1 MSSDHPIADLLRERL
16 HHDATLVELPDRRP
30 ERAAARARDRRRN
43 RRVGLVGGAAVLLV
57 GTAAVLPTLRGS
69 GDTEGDVATE
79 GAGLVPTGP
88 LTLDWQQ
95 YAGGPGESWTTFQ
108 SGQGVIYA
116 LSTAPGNGASSED
129 RSSTVYR
136 LGDDGTWLS
145 LVLDAGAD
153 ATPRAIDMSG
163 TDGLLY
169 AVSTGPAAGDPS
181 AAQLSTSGD
190 GGETW
195 ATEALPAVAPPNTT
209 HEWAQSQTLAVE
221 SKGSTTLAL
230 VTTTF
235 SLADPEEVFPE
246 LANDEQVLL
255 VESRE
260 DGLALVRYEGQ
271 VVGEDGRVAAAA
283 ENGDIAAAEIN
294 PGAQGGREVVRVV
307 PWSELG
313 IAGVD
318 ALTPPSQLFRAGAD
332 GWDPLDGPGGSYGDL
347 TVAGGRFVALASP
360 NGVPGYGSTARASD
374 DGSTWS
380 DVALPEPG
388 RVVGLDDV
396 LVDVPTQFA
405 GVVNASTD
413 GGLTWEPID
422 LTAAAGVGAGRLVT
436 SVSGGPLGL
445 ALITA
450 DPGGTDQTLTVSGDL
465 VDWTTTPLTEATGTD
480 DRVMATV
487 FVGADRMVV
496 RATPF
501 GDLDLSTPPPETVT
515 AVATP
520 TRAG

>member
-1 MSSDHPIADLLRERL
+1 LQR
-16 HHDATLVELPDRRP
+16 
-30 ERAAARARDRRRN
+30 
-43 RRVGLVGGAAVLLV
+43 
-57 GTAAVLPTLRGS
+57 S
-69 GDTEGDVATE
+69 GDTQGDVATE

-108 SGQGVIYA
+108 GGQGVIYA

-129 RSSTVYR
+129 RSPTIFR
-136 LGDDGTWLS
+136 LGDDGSWQS
-145 LVLDAGAD
+145 LVLDADAD
-153 ATPRAIDMSG
+153 AGAGAAPRAIDMSG

-181 AAQLSTSGD
+181 AAQLSRSGD

-195 ATEALPAVAPPNTT
+195 TTEALPAVAPPNTT
-209 HEWAQSQTLAVE
+209 LEWAQSQTLAVE

-230 VTTTF
+230 VTTSF
-235 SLADPEEVFPE
+235 SLAAPEEVFPE
-246 LANDEQVLL
+246 LADDEQVLL
-255 VESRE
+255 VEPRE
-260 DGLALVRYEGQ
+260 DGLTLLRYEGQ
-271 VVGEDGRVAAAA
+271 VVGPDGRVAAAS
-283 ENGDIAAAEIN
+283 EERDGDGDVAGVVFA
-294 PGAQGGREVVRVV
+294 GGESEVVRVV

-332 GWDPLDGPGGSYGDL
+332 GWEPLDGPGGSYGDL

-360 NGVPGYGSTARASD
+360 NGVPGYGSAARASD

-380 DVALPEPG
+380 DVALPESG

-396 LVDVPTQFA
+396 LVDVPTEFA
-405 GVVNASTD
+405 GVVQASTD
-413 GGLTWEPID
+413 GGLTWESID
-422 LTAAAGVGAGRLVT
+422 LTTAAEVEAGRLVT

-445 ALITA
+445 ALISA
-450 DPGGTDQTLTVSGDL
+450 DAGGTDQKLTVSGDL

-480 DRVMATV
+480 DRVIATV
-487 FVGADRMVV
+487 FVGADRIVV
-496 RATPF
+496 RATPY
-501 GDLDLSTPPPETVT
+501 GDLDPSTPPPATVT